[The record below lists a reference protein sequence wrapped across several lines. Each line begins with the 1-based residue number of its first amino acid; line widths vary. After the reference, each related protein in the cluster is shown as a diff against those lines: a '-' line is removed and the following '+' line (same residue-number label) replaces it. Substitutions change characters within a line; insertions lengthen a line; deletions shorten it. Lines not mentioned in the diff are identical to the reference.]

1 MLSVKIAVAGKG
13 GVGKT
18 LISSTLARLL
28 ARDGYQV
35 LAVDADPNINLAS
48 ALGISREI
56 AAKIVPISDND
67 PLIEEKTGVAPG
79 DSIGRV
85 FNMTPKVSDIVE
97 KFGIAGPDG
106 VNLLVMGTVK
116 AGNSGCMCGANAL
129 LRALIQ
135 HILIQRGEVVIMDM
149 EAGLEHLGRGTARR
163 MDLMLAV
170 VEPRITAIE
179 TVSRIMKLAK
189 EIEVKEIVAVGNKV
203 SSEEERGLVEE
214 TMKELRIPVA
224 AYIAFD
230 RNVSDSD
237 MRGIPLIDY
246 APESP
251 AVQAITQLKN
261 YLEEHYSL

>member
-1 MLSVKIAVAGKG
+1 MSVKIAVAGKG

-28 ARDGYQV
+28 ARDGYNV
-35 LAVDADPNINLAS
+35 LAVDADPNINLAT
-48 ALGISREI
+48 ALGVSEEV
-56 AAKIVPISDND
+56 AGKIVPISENGS
-67 PLIEEKTGVAPG
+67 LIEEKTGVAPG
-79 DSIGRV
+79 ESIGRV

-163 MDLMLAV
+163 MNVMLAV
-170 VEPRITAIE
+170 VEPRMKAIE
-179 TVSRIMKLAK
+179 TAGRVMKLAS
-189 EIEVKEIVAVGNKV
+189 EIEVKDVIAVGNKV
-203 SSEEERGLVEE
+203 SSGEERSLIEE
-214 TMKELRIPVA
+214 KMKELRMPVA
-224 AYIAFD
+224 AYIPFD
-230 RNVSDSD
+230 ENVSESD

-251 AVQAITQLKN
+251 AVLAITQLKN

>member
-1 MLSVKIAVAGKG
+1 LSVKIAVAGKG

-28 ARDGYQV
+28 ARDGYNV
-35 LAVDADPNINLAS
+35 LAVDADPNINLAT
-48 ALGISREI
+48 ALGVSEEV
-56 AAKIVPISDND
+56 AAKIVPISEND
-67 PLIEEKTGVAPG
+67 SLIEEKTGVAPG
-79 DSIGRV
+79 ESIGRV
-85 FNMTPKVSDIVE
+85 FNMTPKVGDIVE

-163 MDLMLAV
+163 MNVMLAV
-170 VEPRITAIE
+170 VEPRMKAIE
-179 TVSRIMKLAK
+179 TAGRVMKLAS
-189 EIEVKEIVAVGNKV
+189 EIEVKDVIAVGNKV
-203 SSEEERGLVEE
+203 SSGEERSLIEE
-214 TMKELRIPVA
+214 KMKELQIPVA
-224 AYIAFD
+224 AYIPFD
-230 RNVSDSD
+230 ENVSESD

-251 AVQAITQLKN
+251 AVLAITQLKN
-261 YLEEHYSL
+261 YLEEHYNL